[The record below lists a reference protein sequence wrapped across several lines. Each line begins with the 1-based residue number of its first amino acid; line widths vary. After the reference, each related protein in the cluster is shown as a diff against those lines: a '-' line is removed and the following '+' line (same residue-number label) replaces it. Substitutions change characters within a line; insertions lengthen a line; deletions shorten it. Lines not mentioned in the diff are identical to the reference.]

1 MNSHGT
7 DENDWRCLFLGK
19 YNYRNETEKTH
30 TQYEFM
36 PTKLSA
42 SNIIHKQFSVN
53 G

>member
-30 TQYEFM
+30 TIWIYAD
-36 PTKLSA
+36 K
-42 SNIIHKQFSVN
+42 IKCI
-53 G
+53 

>member
-1 MNSHGT
+1 MKQKKN
-7 DENDWRCLFLGK
+7 
-19 YNYRNETEKTH
+19 TH